1 MKYLIFLL
9 FIIILEPTIAQN
21 DSISIEKLF
30 DKAYEL
36 EATNPKEAL
45 QLYRVILNKSKTADY
60 KVGITKSLQYTGI
73 VHSDLADYDSAIYY
87 YKKALP
93 FSIDANYRRGTG
105 GLYINIGNAYQYKG
119 QFDKVIE
126 NYIKGIKIFE
136 TIKDSSRLGVSY
148 ENLAAFYSSLKNREK
163 EIEYLQKA
171 LSVIP
176 ITDLERMAYALGD
189 LGLAYLS
196 INQQQQAFLKFT
208 SADSITKLVDDKRL
222 QFFAN
227 RNFGEYYHKMA
238 DYEKAITYYD
248 KALNHIN
255 SINDTYYK
263 NDVLLQLGQSNA
275 SAKNYTKAVTY
286 LNEALQLAKENAS
299 IEIENKAHLQLA
311 EIYEN
316 LNKPNQAYYHLK
328 LHNQLKDSLLNEN
341 HLQQINLLEKQYES
355 EKKDK
360 EIAEQKAI
368 LEHNSLEL
376 IKKQNKIRLATIG
389 GILSLLTVIG
399 IWLFYQ
405 QRQKLKNIEIK
416 KLEQERDLSKLQAL
430 IEGEEKERA
439 RLAQDLHDGINGD
452 LSSIKF
458 QLSSIDEH
466 QLTTETLPVF
476 KRTIEMIDHS
486 CQQIRTISHNL
497 SPITIRDF
505 GLITSIKNYCTKTES
520 LHPITITF
528 QHFGND
534 IQLPKAIE
542 TVIYRIIQELV
553 NNIIKHANATEALV
567 QLNAYDSNLFITVE
581 DNGIGFQNKK
591 ENIGIG
597 LKNIASR
604 IAFLNAQLEEE
615 HHKKGTTF
623 HINIDLNN
631 IPSV

>member
-1 MKYLIFLL
+1 MRLFIFLFL
-9 FIIILEPTIAQN
+9 ITSAPILGQN

-30 DKAYEL
+30 NEAYEF
-36 EATNPKEAL
+36 EASNPQKAL
-45 QLYRVILNKSKTADY
+45 KLYRVIFEKSKTTNY
-60 KVGITKSLQYTGI
+60 KIGIAKSLQYSGI
-73 VHSDLADYDSAIYY
+73 VHSDLANYDSSIYY

-93 FSIDANYRRGTG
+93 YSIEANYRRGTG

-136 TIKDSSRLGVSY
+136 TIKDSSRLGMSY
-148 ENLAAFYSSLKNREK
+148 ENLASFYSSLKNRDK

-171 LSVIP
+171 LSIIP
-176 ITDLERMAYALGD
+176 KTDLERMAYALGD

-196 INQQQQAFLKFT
+196 INQQEQAFLKFN
-208 SADSITKLVDDKRL
+208 SADSITKLVDDTRL

-227 RNFGEYYHKMA
+227 RNFGEYYHKLS
-238 DYEKAITYYD
+238 DYDKAISYYE
-248 KALNHIN
+248 KALNHITT
-255 SINDTYYK
+255 INDSYYK

-275 SAKNYTKAVTY
+275 ATKKYEKAITY
-286 LNEALQLAKENAS
+286 LNEALQLAKLNAS
-299 IEIENKAHLQLA
+299 IEIENKAHRQLA
-311 EIYEN
+311 TIYEE
-316 LNKPNQAYYHLK
+316 LNKPSQAYYHLK
-328 LHNQLKDSLLNEN
+328 LHSQLKDSLLNEN

-360 EIAEQKAI
+360 EIAEQQAI

-376 IKKQNKIRLATIG
+376 TKKQNKIRLSTIG

-405 QRQKLKNIEIK
+405 QRQKLKNIEIR
-416 KLEQERDLSKLQAL
+416 KLQQERDLSKLQAL
-430 IEGEEKERA
+430 IDGEEKERA

-458 QLSSIDEH
+458 QLSSIDER
-466 QLTTETLPVF
+466 QLNPETLPIF
-476 KRTIEMIDHS
+476 KKTIEMIDHS

-505 GLITSIKNYCTKTES
+505 GLISSIKNYCTKTES
-520 LHPITITF
+520 LHPININF
-528 QHFGND
+528 QHYGND

-553 NNIIKHANATEALV
+553 NNIIKHANATEALI
-567 QLNAYDSNLFITVE
+567 QLNSYDSNLFITVE
-581 DNGIGFQNKK
+581 DNGIGFQNNK
-591 ENIGIG
+591 ENLGIG